1 MLSVSFGGSRLWCC
15 RSRCRGVAAQNC
27 LDSGNHFFGI
37 KRFDDIVIGAQF
49 QSQHFVK
56 DFSFGGKHD
65 NRGAVVFAYFTTHI
79 VAVNARKH
87 NI

>member
-1 MLSVSFGGSRLWCC
+1 MLSVSFGGSGCGAAGAG
-15 RSRCRGVAAQNC
+15 CRGVAAQNR